1 MRRQKVERH
10 KERQRQDQVSFFF
23 CFLFFFLFRLVRRKK
38 KTNDG
43 FAFSRALALPS
54 FYRVVEMLEIVG
66 FTCHRFFI
74 FVLFFKEAEER
85 RRDASRHHQR
95 GRSGAA
101 LPDAAR
107 GVASKKAP

>member
-1 MRRQKVERH
+1 
-10 KERQRQDQVSFFF
+10 
-23 CFLFFFLFRLVRRKK
+23 
-38 KTNDG
+38 
-43 FAFSRALALPS
+43 
-54 FYRVVEMLEIVG
+54 MLEIVW
-66 FTCHRFFI
+66 FHLPSVLY
-74 FVLFFKEAEER
+74 FVLLFKEAEER